1 MRADSG
7 GEDGR
12 GQTVGG
18 EDGGGQTVGVKMVEG
33 RQWG

>member
-1 MRADSG
+1 MGVKMRADS
-7 GEDGR
+7 
-12 GQTVGG
+12 GG